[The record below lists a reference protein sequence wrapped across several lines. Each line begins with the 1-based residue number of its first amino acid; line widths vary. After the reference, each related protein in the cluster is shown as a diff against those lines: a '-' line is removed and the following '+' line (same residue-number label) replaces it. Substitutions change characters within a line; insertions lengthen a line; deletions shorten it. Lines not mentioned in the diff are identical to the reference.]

1 MKTLPRTLR
10 LATRGSALALAQ
22 TQLVCQAIE
31 RVAGADIAI
40 ELVVVHT
47 SADRAPDR
55 PLREFGD
62 KALFVKEI
70 EEAILAGRADAG
82 VHSLK
87 DLPALLPDRLIVAA
101 TLEREDTRDVL
112 ITRNGLAFAELP
124 PAATVATSSLR
135 RRAQLARLRPDLTFV
150 DVRGNVDTR
159 LRKLQR
165 GDFDALILAAA
176 GLRRL
181 GLMPDY
187 VNFLSHD
194 EVLPA
199 AGQGAIAVEA
209 PADSPFKDVL
219 ELINHVPTFRA
230 CEVERLFVR
239 SIGADCHSAV
249 GCLCEKA
256 GRTTRFRA
264 VVCSPD
270 GSRAFSYDQQH
281 DDWDDATFA
290 LDAAERLIAQGAE
303 SILELGR
310 DPRWK
315 GQRS

>member
-1 MKTLPRTLR
+1 MKTLQRKLR

-22 TQLVCQAIE
+22 AQLVRQAIE
-31 RVAGADIAI
+31 RVAGSDITV

-47 SADRAPDR
+47 SADRAPNR

-82 VHSLK
+82 IHSLK
-87 DLPALLPDRLIVAA
+87 DLPAILLEGLMVVA

-112 ITRNGLAFAELP
+112 LTRDGVAFAEL
-124 PAATVATSSLR
+124 ASGATVATSSLR

-165 GDFDALILAAA
+165 GDFDGLILAAA

-181 GLMPDY
+181 GLMPSH

-209 PADSPFKDVL
+209 PPNSPFKDVF

-230 CEVERLFVR
+230 SGVERLFVR

-249 GCLCEKA
+249 GCLCEISGEK
-256 GRTTRFRA
+256 TRFRA
-264 VVCSPD
+264 LVCSPD
-270 GSRAFSYDQQH
+270 GSRAYSYDQQH